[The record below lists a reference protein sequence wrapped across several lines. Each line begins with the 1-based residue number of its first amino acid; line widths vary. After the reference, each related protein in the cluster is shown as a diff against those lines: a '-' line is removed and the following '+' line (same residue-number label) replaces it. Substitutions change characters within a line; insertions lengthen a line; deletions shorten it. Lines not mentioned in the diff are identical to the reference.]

1 MEGDTEMRKAPEL
14 RTLDDTFT
22 CVCGAP
28 PYDPERH
35 PHGAVGLTRYRK
47 SKYGSDGGY
56 SIVCCR
62 CGRVGER
69 GRTVADAVARWD
81 GHLYKYGPLKEETS

>member
-1 MEGDTEMRKAPEL
+1 MRKEPVL
-14 RTLDDTFT
+14 RYPDPTFA
-22 CVCGAP
+22 CVCGAL

-56 SIVCCR
+56 SVTCCH
-62 CGRVGER
+62 CARVGER
-69 GRTVADAVARWD
+69 GRTQADALLKWD
-81 GHLYKYGPLKEETS
+81 GHLYKYGPLREEETT

>member
-1 MEGDTEMRKAPEL
+1 MRKAPEL

-35 PHGAVGLTRYRK
+35 PHGTVGLTRYRK

-56 SIVCCR
+56 SIVCCCR
-62 CGRVGER
+62 CGRVSER
-69 GRTVADAVARWD
+69 GRTNADAVAKWD

>member
-22 CVCGAP
+22 CVC
-28 PYDPERH
+28 
-35 PHGAVGLTRYRK
+35 
-47 SKYGSDGGY
+47 
-56 SIVCCR
+56 CR
-62 CGRVGER
+62 CGRVSER
-69 GRTVADAVARWD
+69 GRTIADAVAKWD

>member
-1 MEGDTEMRKAPEL
+1 MRKAPEL

-35 PHGAVGLTRYRK
+35 PHGTVGLTR
-47 SKYGSDGGY
+47 
-56 SIVCCR
+56 CR
-62 CGRVGER
+62 CGRVSER
-69 GRTVADAVARWD
+69 GRTIADAVAKWD

>member
-1 MEGDTEMRKAPEL
+1 MKKDLGI
-14 RTLDDTFT
+14 RTLDDTFR
-22 CVCGAP
+22 CACGAM

-47 SKYGSDGGY
+47 SKYGHDGGY
-56 SIVCCR
+56 SVTCCR

-69 GRTVADAVARWD
+69 GRTVADAVAKWD